1 MDTNDVQFE
10 QILDEN
16 TSHFV
21 TRALL
26 AAASSAAAPTTES
39 ADLEDPGELGK

>member
-1 MDTNDVQFE
+1 MDTNDV
-10 QILDEN
+10 LVDGVLGDDP
-16 TSHFV
+16 SHII

-26 AAASSAAAPTTES
+26 ATTTES